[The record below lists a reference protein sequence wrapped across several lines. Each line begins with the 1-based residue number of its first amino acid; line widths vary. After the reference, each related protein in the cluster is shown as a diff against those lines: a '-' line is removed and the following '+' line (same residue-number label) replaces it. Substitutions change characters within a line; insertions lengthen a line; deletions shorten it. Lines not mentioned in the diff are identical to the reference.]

1 MELNDIS
8 GSIKTTKKQTVSG
21 QIEHV
26 VMCGC
31 WECLAE
37 MKEQTWQMVVCVECG
52 NKRCPHAADHKNKCT
67 NSNDTGQVGSI
78 YT

>member
-1 MELNDIS
+1 MTNEYMREDERM
-8 GSIKTTKKQTVSG
+8 TAQQAVSG

>member
-1 MELNDIS
+1 MFGNTNKELE
-8 GSIKTTKKQTVSG
+8 KAFEQPTVSNPL
-21 QIEHV
+21 EHV

-37 MKEQTWQMVVCVECG
+37 RKEQTWHMVVCAKCG

-67 NSNDTGQVGSI
+67 NSNDTGQAGSI